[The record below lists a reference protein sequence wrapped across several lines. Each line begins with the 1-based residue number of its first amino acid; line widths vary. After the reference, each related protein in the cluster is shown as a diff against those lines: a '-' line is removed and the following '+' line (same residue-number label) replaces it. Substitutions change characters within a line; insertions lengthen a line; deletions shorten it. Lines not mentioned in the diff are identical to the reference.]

1 MKQTYQQI
9 ILGAGASG
17 MMTAAQLDNAE
28 GTLLI
33 EGNPRPG
40 AKIAISGGGRCNLTN
55 EQVTVEDYA
64 GDPMFIA
71 PVLLGFDA
79 RQTRRWF
86 EGRGVALV
94 KQKQSQYFAAEGAPA
109 VVKTLEKHSAK
120 AKRCLKCRIR
130 KVQRQDGLFVVETDR
145 GTYRSERLV
154 VATGGVSY
162 PRLGATDIG
171 YRIAEHFAHAV
182 VPPRPA
188 LVGWTLQPEQF
199 FFKELSGIAADVT
212 IRIGERTITDRIL
225 FAHRGVSGP
234 AVLNASLFWEKGWV
248 AIDFLP
254 GFDLRRIRNSGK
266 QLTTLLPLPRRM
278 TQAFLAH
285 LEIADRP
292 ARRLSDEEWRRLEGL
307 HVYRFAPAGTFGF
320 SRAEVTRGGVA
331 TDAIDPETMM
341 SRTVPG
347 LYFVGEVLDV
357 TGRLGGYNFQWAFS
371 SAAACARA
379 LSQRQQV

>member
-1 MKQTYQQI
+1 
-9 ILGAGASG
+9 
-17 MMTAAQLDNAE
+17 MMTAALLEDE
-28 GTLLI
+28 EETLI
-33 EGNPRPG
+33 IDGNPRPG

-55 EQVTVEDYA
+55 EKVTVEDYV
-64 GDPMFIA
+64 GDPLFIV
-71 PVLLGFDA
+71 PVLQRFDT

-86 EGRGVALV
+86 EDRGVALV
-94 KQKQSQYFAAEGAPA
+94 KQKQAQYFAAEGAPA
-109 VVKTLEKHSAK
+109 VVNTLEKHSAK

-171 YRIAEHFAHAV
+171 FRIAEHFAHAI

-248 AIDFLP
+248 EMDLLP
-254 GFDLRRIRNSGK
+254 GYDLQRIRNSGK
-266 QLTTLLPLPRRM
+266 QLTTLLPLPRRL
-278 TQAFLAH
+278 TQAFLTH
-285 LEIADRP
+285 LGITDRP
-292 ARRLSDEEWRRLEGL
+292 ARRLSSDEWKRLEEL
-307 HVYRFAPAGTFGF
+307 HAYRFAPAGTFGF

-331 TDAIDPETMM
+331 TAGIDPETMM
-341 SRTVPG
+341 SRAVPG

-379 LSQRQQV
+379 LGRLP